1 MTSWHAARSG
11 LILSL
16 LAASAFALLLIL
28 ELSQEDEPITAG
40 DLLSEVL
47 SFGLLVGCTAATAAL
62 LLRVQAQVE
71 EYHLLRRDLQAIRTR
86 NERWR
91 EQMAAQLRELG
102 SAIQAQF
109 AAWRLTPSEQ
119 EVGLLL
125 LKGFSHKEIA
135 RLRRTS
141 EATVRQQAAS
151 LYQKAELDG
160 RAALSAFFLED
171 LLLPGTP
178 PPLPDGDAAPY
189 PSSA

>member
-1 MTSWHAARSG
+1 MTSWHATRSS

-16 LAASAFALLLIL
+16 LAASAFLLLLML

-62 LLRVQAQVE
+62 LLRVQAHE
-71 EYHLLRRDLQAIRTR
+71 EEHHLLRRDLLAMRTR

-102 SAIQAQF
+102 STIQAQF

-178 PPLPDGDAAPY
+178 PLPDGDAAPN
-189 PSSA
+189 PGSA

>member
-1 MTSWHAARSG
+1 MAIWHGQRGSLLLA
-11 LILSL
+11 L
-16 LAASAFALLLIL
+16 LAASTFALLLLL
-28 ELSQEDEPITAG
+28 ELSQEDEPIAFL
-40 DLLSEVL
+40 DLLSEAL
-47 SFGLLVGCTAATAAL
+47 GYALLVGCTAATAAL
-62 LLRVQAQVE
+62 LLRVQARE
-71 EYHLLRRDLQAIRTR
+71 EEHRSLRRDLQALGTR

-91 EQMAAQLRELG
+91 EQMAARLRELG

-125 LKGFSHKEIA
+125 LKGLSHKEIA

-151 LYQKAELDG
+151 LYQKADLDG

-178 PPLPDGDAAPY
+178 PRLPDGGAAPN
-189 PSSA
+189 PGSA

>member
-1 MTSWHAARSG
+1 MAGWHSRRGS
-11 LILSL
+11 LLLSL
-16 LAASAFALLLIL
+16 LGASTFALLLML
-28 ELSQEDEPITAG
+28 ELSQEDEPLTAG

-47 SFGLLVGCTAATAAL
+47 GSGLLVGCTAATAAL
-62 LLRVQAQVE
+62 LLRVQAQE
-71 EYHLLRRDLQAIRTR
+71 EEHRLLRRDLQAMRTR

-119 EVGLLL
+119 QVGLLL

-178 PPLPDGDAAPY
+178 PRLSDGDAASF

>member
-1 MTSWHAARSG
+1 MAIWHGRRGSLLLA
-11 LILSL
+11 L
-16 LAASAFALLLIL
+16 LAASTFALLLLL
-28 ELSQEDEPITAG
+28 ELSQEDTPIAFW
-40 DLLSEVL
+40 DLLSEIL
-47 SFGLLVGCTAATAAL
+47 GFALLVGCTAATASL
-62 LLRVQAQVE
+62 LLRVQAQE
-71 EYHLLRRDLQAIRTR
+71 EEHRWLRQDLQAMRTR

-91 EQMAAQLRELG
+91 EEMAARLRELG

-178 PPLPDGDAAPY
+178 PRLPDGEAAPD